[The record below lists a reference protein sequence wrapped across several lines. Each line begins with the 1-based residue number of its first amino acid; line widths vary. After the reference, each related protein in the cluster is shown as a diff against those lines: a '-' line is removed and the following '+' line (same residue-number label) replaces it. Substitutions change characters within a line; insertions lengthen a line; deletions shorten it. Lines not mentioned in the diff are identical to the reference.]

1 MSRTALLVAL
11 LAGIVISD
19 GGAQSGYGAPQSG
32 YGAPSGGSAYAAP
45 QEAYESYDYSNYAPA
60 QEDGGLDIGAKLEE
74 LLPLFIAVFAAI
86 ILAQLLAPLLLQLLT
101 LVVGILPM
109 ALSIKAPI
117 INALLA
123 PFQLQLCNI
132 DGTAFPRSFSSE
144 TVRSFLP
151 EGISEDKINI
161 LTKFAEDA
169 LESISS
175 KSNIFNFLF
184 RVGIETRKSH
194 YLTDHRTFSST
205 SVSLH
210 TNLPHASL
218 QNLSS

>member
-1 MSRTALLVAL
+1 MGSPHQGITRVTYPCSTLPNTKKNKMAMSRTALLVAL

-19 GGAQSGYGAPQSG
+19 GGAQSGYGAPQ
-32 YGAPSGGSAYAAP
+32 A
-45 QEAYESYDYSNYAPA
+45 AYESYDYSNYAPA

-74 LLPLFIAVFAAI
+74 LHPLFIAVFAAI

-132 DGTAFPRSFSSE
+132 DGTAFPRS
-144 TVRSFLP
+144 
-151 EGISEDKINI
+151 
-161 LTKFAEDA
+161 
-169 LESISS
+169 
-175 KSNIFNFLF
+175 
-184 RVGIETRKSH
+184 
-194 YLTDHRTFSST
+194 
-205 SVSLH
+205 
-210 TNLPHASL
+210 
-218 QNLSS
+218 

>member
-1 MSRTALLVAL
+1 MGSPHQGITRVTYPCSTLPNTKKNKMAMSRTALLVAL

-19 GGAQSGYGAPQSG
+19 GGAQSGYGAPQ
-32 YGAPSGGSAYAAP
+32 A
-45 QEAYESYDYSNYAPA
+45 AYESYDYSNYAPA

-74 LLPLFIAVFAAI
+74 LLPLFIALF
-86 ILAQLLAPLLLQLLT
+86 
-101 LVVGILPM
+101 
-109 ALSIKAPI
+109 
-117 INALLA
+117 A

-175 KSNIFNFLF
+175 KY
-184 RVGIETRKSH
+184 G
-194 YLTDHRTFSST
+194 
-205 SVSLH
+205 
-210 TNLPHASL
+210 A
-218 QNLSS
+218 

>member
-1 MSRTALLVAL
+1 MGMGSPHQGITRVTYPCSTLPYTKKNKMAMSRTALLVAL

-19 GGAQSGYGAPQSG
+19 GGAQSAYG
-32 YGAPSGGSAYAAP
+32 AP

-144 TVRSFLP
+144 TVRSFLS

-175 KSNIFNFLF
+175 KY
-184 RVGIETRKSH
+184 G
-194 YLTDHRTFSST
+194 
-205 SVSLH
+205 
-210 TNLPHASL
+210 A
-218 QNLSS
+218 

>member
-1 MSRTALLVAL
+1 MAMSRTALLLAL
-11 LAGIVISD
+11 FAGIVMSD
-19 GGAQSGYGAPQSG
+19 GAAQSGYGAPQSG

-45 QEAYESYDYSNYAPA
+45 QEAYEYPDYGTYAPA

-123 PFQLQLCNI
+123 PFSLQLCNT

-144 TVRSFLP
+144 SFRSFLP
-151 EGISEDKINI
+151 EGISEDKLNI
-161 LTKFAEDA
+161 MTKFASEA
-169 LESISS
+169 LER
-175 KSNIFNFLF
+175 F
-184 RVGIETRKSH
+184 
-194 YLTDHRTFSST
+194 T
-205 SVSLH
+205 SM
-210 TNLPHASL
+210 NENNEA
-218 QNLSS
+218 

>member
-1 MSRTALLVAL
+1 MAMSRTALLLAL

-19 GGAQSGYGAPQSG
+19 GEAQSGYAAPQSG

-45 QEAYESYDYSNYAPA
+45 QEAYEYPDYSYAPA

-123 PFQLQLCNI
+123 PFSLQLCNI
-132 DGTAFPRSFSSE
+132 DGTPFPRSFSSE
-144 TVRSFLP
+144 SFRSFLP
-151 EGISEDKINI
+151 EGISEDRLDI
-161 LTKFAEDA
+161 LTKFASEA
-169 LESISS
+169 INTFTSMNE
-175 KSNIFNFLF
+175 NI
-184 RVGIETRKSH
+184 E
-194 YLTDHRTFSST
+194 
-205 SVSLH
+205 
-210 TNLPHASL
+210 A
-218 QNLSS
+218 

>member
-1 MSRTALLVAL
+1 MGSPHQGITRVTYPCSTLPNTKKNKMAMSRTALLVAL

-32 YGAPSGGSAYAAP
+32 YGAPSGGSAYTAP

-74 LLPLFIAVFAAI
+74 LLALF
-86 ILAQLLAPLLLQLLT
+86 LLQLLT

-117 INALLA
+117 INTLLA

-175 KSNIFNFLF
+175 KY
-184 RVGIETRKSH
+184 G
-194 YLTDHRTFSST
+194 
-205 SVSLH
+205 
-210 TNLPHASL
+210 A
-218 QNLSS
+218 

>member
-1 MSRTALLVAL
+1 MGSPHQGITRVTYPCSTLPNTKKNKMAMSRTALLVAL

-19 GGAQSGYGAPQSG
+19 GGAQSG

-175 KSNIFNFLF
+175 KY
-184 RVGIETRKSH
+184 G
-194 YLTDHRTFSST
+194 
-205 SVSLH
+205 
-210 TNLPHASL
+210 A
-218 QNLSS
+218 

>member
-1 MSRTALLVAL
+1 MAMSRTALLLAI

-19 GGAQSGYGAPQSG
+19 GGAQSSYGAPQSG
-32 YGAPSGGSAYAAP
+32 YGAPSGQGGSAYAAP
-45 QEAYESYDYSNYAPA
+45 QEAYEYPDYSYASAQA

-123 PFQLQLCNI
+123 PFSLQLCNT
-132 DGTAFPRSFSSE
+132 DGTPFPRSFSSE
-144 TVRSFLP
+144 SFRSFLP
-151 EGISEDKINI
+151 EGISEDKLNI
-161 LTKFAEDA
+161 MTKFAQDA
-169 LESISS
+169 LQS
-175 KSNIFNFLF
+175 F
-184 RVGIETRKSH
+184 
-194 YLTDHRTFSST
+194 T
-205 SVSLH
+205 SM
-210 TNLPHASL
+210 NEA
-218 QNLSS
+218 

>member
-1 MSRTALLVAL
+1 MGMGSPHQGITRVTYPCSTLPNTKKNKMAMSRTALLVAL

-109 ALSIKAPI
+109 ALI

-175 KSNIFNFLF
+175 KH
-184 RVGIETRKSH
+184 G
-194 YLTDHRTFSST
+194 
-205 SVSLH
+205 
-210 TNLPHASL
+210 A
-218 QNLSS
+218 

>member
-1 MSRTALLVAL
+1 MGSPHQGITRVTYPCSTLPNTKKNKMAMSRTALLVAL

-45 QEAYESYDYSNYAPA
+45 HEAYDYSNYAPA

-74 LLPLFIAVFAAI
+74 LLPLFIAV
-86 ILAQLLAPLLLQLLT
+86 LAP
-101 LVVGILPM
+101 I
-109 ALSIKAPI
+109 
-117 INALLA
+117 
-123 PFQLQLCNI
+123 QLQLCNI
-132 DGTAFPRSFSSE
+132 DGPAFPRSFSSE

-175 KSNIFNFLF
+175 KY
-184 RVGIETRKSH
+184 G
-194 YLTDHRTFSST
+194 
-205 SVSLH
+205 
-210 TNLPHASL
+210 A
-218 QNLSS
+218 